1 MLIYKVFYKNYE
13 LKKGEF
19 MGMLVERRKD
29 LRGKTQ
35 VESGLRW
42 ARLTFGRMLKDE
54 RTIFIVPNDLKLGDD
69 TQRLMEKG
77 VLTKGELFGMGNL
90 IDQEVK
96 RKREAGV

>member
-1 MLIYKVFYKNYE
+1 
-13 LKKGEF
+13 
-19 MGMLVERRKD
+19 
-29 LRGKTQ
+29 
-35 VESGLRW
+35 
-42 ARLTFGRMLKDE
+42 MLKDE

-96 RKREAGV
+96 RKREREL